1 MFWNDLRYARR
12 CGAILLRQ
20 LRERIGKL
28 LPGARLETLDL
39 AVDRSRGVPA
49 SGDGDAAV
57 VSWSWWNY
65 RFRRDPS
72 TLGTRIFVNDAPKI
86 VVGVAP
92 RGWTRWSRCAM
103 SSTACG

>member
-1 MFWNDLRYARR
+1 LGNYFQVL
-12 CGAILLRQ
+12 GLKPS
-20 LRERIGKL
+20 IG
-28 LPGARLETLDL
+28 RLTGPED
-39 AVDRSRGVPA
+39 VPA

-57 VSWSWWNY
+57 VSWSWWNH

-72 TLGTRIFVNDAPKI
+72 TLGTRIFVNDAPKT